1 MPKVFLSPSLQEFNP
16 YVGGGNEEYY
26 MNLVADAMEPYLRA
40 SGIDFERNDPS
51 QTLSQA
57 IAQSNASGSDLHFAI
72 HSNAAGQ
79 ANQGEVRGVEFYYYP
94 SSNNGER
101 FAEILEENYKDI
113 YPLKDKIKTL
123 GTTNLAETRRTQAP
137 SVLAE
142 VAYHDNVQD
151 AQFIRDNIDNIARSF
166 AKSIAEYFNV
176 PFVEPNST

>member
-72 HSNAAGQ
+72 HSNAAGA
-79 ANQGEVRGVEFYYYP
+79 ANSGEVRGVEFYYYP

-101 FAEILEENYKDI
+101 FAEILSENYEDV
-113 YPLKDKIKTL
+113 YPDDNKIKIL
-123 GTTNLAETRRTQAP
+123 PTTTLAETRRTSAP
-137 SVLAE
+137 AVLAE
-142 VAYHDNVQD
+142 VAYHDNVND

-166 AKSIAEYFNV
+166 AKSIAEYFSV
-176 PFVEPNST
+176 PFVTPNSM